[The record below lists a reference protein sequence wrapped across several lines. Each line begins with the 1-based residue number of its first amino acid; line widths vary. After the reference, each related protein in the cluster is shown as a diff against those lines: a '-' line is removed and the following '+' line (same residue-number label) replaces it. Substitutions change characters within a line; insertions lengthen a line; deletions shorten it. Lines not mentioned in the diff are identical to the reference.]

1 MTEVTE
7 NEIPTEIPE
16 GYEPLVRTSAFLNET
31 GPYYFRKSESGFSVA
46 LLARQMH
53 TNLGGTVHGG
63 LLATLADIAMG
74 YVASVAQSPP
84 LRMLTVNL
92 SIDFLG
98 EGQCGDWLES
108 HVSIS
113 KMGSRLAFVSAV
125 ITGNGAL
132 IARTSAVFAVVGAKA
147 AKG

>member
-1 MTEVTE
+1 
-7 NEIPTEIPE
+7 
-16 GYEPLVRTSAFLNET
+16 
-31 GPYYFRKSESGFSVA
+31 
-46 LLARQMH
+46 
-53 TNLGGTVHGG
+53 VHGG

-98 EGQCGDWLES
+98 PGQCGDWLES
-108 HVSIS
+108 HVTIS
-113 KMGSRLAFVSAV
+113 KMGSRLAFVSAE

-132 IARTSAVFAVVGAKA
+132 IARTSAVFAVVGAGG